1 MVLYEIR
8 IYTGTMTG
16 AETESNVFINL
27 IGTRGDSGKRRLHQ
41 SKNNEIKFQRGQV
54 IETGLHQFLPT
65 ILPLIYLTKTHTN
78 RKFLRCSVD
87 SCEEFREVWSFLS
100 VHVIVLELS
109 RGWDLTQQ
117 MQYSTSR

>member
-8 IYTGTMTG
+8 IYTGTMLG

-54 IETGLHQFLPT
+54 TETGFHLFLLT
-65 ILPLIYLTKTHTN
+65 ILPLIYLTKRHAN
-78 RKFLRCSVD
+78 RKYLRCSVD

-100 VHVIVLELS
+100 LHVIVLELS

-117 MQYSTSR
+117 TKYSTSR